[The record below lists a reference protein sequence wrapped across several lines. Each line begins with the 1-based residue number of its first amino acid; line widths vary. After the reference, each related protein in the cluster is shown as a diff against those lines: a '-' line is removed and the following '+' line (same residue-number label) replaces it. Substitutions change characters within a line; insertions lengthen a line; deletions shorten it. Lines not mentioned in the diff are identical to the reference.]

1 MVLITLV
8 IGAIA
13 FFIAFMFTF
22 KPASRIAALLI
33 SGIVLIGSIVLMV
46 ANYSNHFGM
55 EKKTVTTSTEIYSAS
70 NSDTMPMMLYKKV
83 GTSGK
88 NNVYVYNLKSTQK
101 TPNHTKADEYT
112 SNKVKTTSD
121 GTTATMQTKTT
132 RWVWKSDFY
141 KNLYMWS
148 GMNNTIVKRVNTFT
162 LPKTWVTLSTT
173 QDAALKKEMASMT
186 TEQQAAS
193 KTAGTQ
199 YVTQAVTA
207 AMAKN
212 PTMSTTE
219 QGQIAKQAQAEYYS
233 QVLKQ
238 AIASI
243 K

>member
-1 MVLITLV
+1 
-8 IGAIA
+8 
-13 FFIAFMFTF
+13 
-22 KPASRIAALLI
+22 
-33 SGIVLIGSIVLMV
+33 
-46 ANYSNHFGM
+46 
-55 EKKTVTTSTEIYSAS
+55 
-70 NSDTMPMMLYKKV
+70 
-83 GTSGK
+83 
-88 NNVYVYNLKSTQK
+88 
-101 TPNHTKADEYT
+101 
-112 SNKVKTTSD
+112 
-121 GTTATMQTKTT
+121 MQTKTT

-173 QDAALKKEMASMT
+173 QSAALKKEMASMT